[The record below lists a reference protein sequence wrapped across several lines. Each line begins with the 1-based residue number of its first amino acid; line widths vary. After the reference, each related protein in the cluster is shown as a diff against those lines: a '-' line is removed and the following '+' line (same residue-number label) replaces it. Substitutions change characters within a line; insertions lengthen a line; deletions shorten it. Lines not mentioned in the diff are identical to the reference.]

1 MPRYKALFNTTWL
14 LSICHMDHM
23 WGNDG
28 TVENLAKLNMYL
40 DNADL
45 TRCHQVRQLLLRVQ
59 NRNQQPRPQE
69 LGGIQ
74 VRTWVG
80 PLMPSTEFALRDT
93 LDRATKLGAQYRE
106 EGQKLKYQTDQGYWQ
121 AWVKIPHPG
130 RSMINNWDY
139 TMMWNGWWK
148 EDPKEAEAH
157 SWWLWIVSGTMR
169 GLFKEKA

>member
-23 WGNDG
+23 WTDEG
-28 TVENLAKLNMYL
+28 TIDNLAKLNLYL

-59 NRNQQPRPQE
+59 QRNQTPRPQE

-80 PLMPSTEFALRDT
+80 PLLPSTDFALRDT
-93 LDRATKLGAQYRE
+93 LDRATRLGAQYRE

-130 RSMINNWDY
+130 RSLINNWDH
-139 TMMWNGWWK
+139 TMMWNAWWK
-148 EDPKEAEAH
+148 EVPQEQEAH

-169 GLFKEKA
+169 GLFKERT